1 MSLFGHRHS
10 RRQISPGNPLRGRT
24 VYIPTMGEGS
34 PEAFAAAFR
43 WLGVNAQPTPLSDER
58 TRELG
63 AKYTNGDECY
73 PAKVTVGDFLRV
85 IELPGFDPD
94 RTSFFMPTADGP
106 CRFGQYAPFLR
117 KILNDAGYDRVQV
130 LSPSSQNGYADL
142 GGEIA
147 TPFLRMA
154 WRALVCADTVHRA
167 LLKTRPYETTPG
179 SADRAF
185 EESLKDVCTTV
196 ENSCADTDCQLR
208 SLEES
213 MTRSRDRFRRI
224 PALYDPEIPLI
235 GVVGEIFC
243 RLNTFSN
250 EDLIRKLEGY
260 GAECCLSHIGEWVS
274 YTNAESKRKLRLTGR
289 KISWE
294 MAKTFI
300 RSHIQH
306 SDEEALI
313 GPFKDDFVGYEEPPI
328 EEVLR
333 PCLALSADG
342 RSVGRDGP
350 ERGQGCLPGETRR
363 RRHHRHQPL
372 HLHER
377 HRERSHLPKT
387 IEGLRRHS
395 HPQFLFDG
403 TQSDLDRDLGIY
415 MELARP
421 TGRRKSSPATSPPT
435 LRNPWHNT
443 SRNLWGNAV
452 ARERRAMHLDR
463 PGFTS
468 PVPLGDRG
476 DLPTD
481 SGVWGPQDTYG
492 IANQ

>member
-1 MSLFGHRHS
+1 MSLIGHRHS
-10 RRQISPGNPLRGRT
+10 RRQISAGNPLSGRT

-63 AKYTNGDECY
+63 AKYTSGDECY

-85 IELPGFDPD
+85 TELPGFDPD

-117 KILNDAGYDRVQV
+117 KILNEAGFSRVQV
-130 LSPSSQNGYADL
+130 LSPTSQNGYVDL

-147 TPFLRMA
+147 TAFLRMA

-179 SADRAF
+179 AADRAF
-185 EESLKDVCTTV
+185 QESLQDVCKTV
-196 ENSCADTDCQLR
+196 EEGCADTGCQLR
-208 SLEES
+208 SLVEA
-213 MTRSRDRFRRI
+213 MTRCRDRFRRV

-274 YTNAESKRKLRLTGR
+274 YTNAEAKRKLLLTGR

-306 SDEEALI
+306 ADEEALI
-313 GPFKDDFVGYEEPPI
+313 APFKEDFVGYEEPPI
-328 EEVLR
+328 EEVLD
-333 PCLALSADG
+333 LAWPYLPTGGALGEMVLSVGKAAYHAKHGADG
-342 RSVGRDGP
+342 IIDISPFTCMNGIVT
-350 ERGQGCLPGETRR
+350 EAIY
-363 RRHHRHQPL
+363 
-372 HLHER
+372 
-377 HRERSHLPKT
+377 PKLSKAYGG
-387 IEGLRRHS
+387 IPIRN
-395 HPQFLFDG
+395 FYFDG
-403 TQSDLDRDLGIY
+403 TQADLDRDLGIY
-415 MELARP
+415 MELARSYREKKP
-421 TGRRKSSPATSPPT
+421 YRRHYPAYFVQP
-435 LRNPWHNT
+435 
-443 SRNLWGNAV
+443 V
-452 ARERRAMHLDR
+452 A
-463 PGFTS
+463 
-468 PVPLGDRG
+468 
-476 DLPTD
+476 
-481 SGVWGPQDTYG
+481 
-492 IANQ
+492 